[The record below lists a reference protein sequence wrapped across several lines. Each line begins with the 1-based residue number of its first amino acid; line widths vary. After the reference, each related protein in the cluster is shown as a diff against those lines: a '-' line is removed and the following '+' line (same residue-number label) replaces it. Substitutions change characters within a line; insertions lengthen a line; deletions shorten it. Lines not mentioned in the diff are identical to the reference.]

1 MLLGLPAAYLFSHY
15 EFPGKSLLRIAV
27 TLPFILPT
35 VVVAAGFNALIGP
48 RGWANL
54 ILMEIFS
61 LNEAPIHLLNS
72 LYAILLAHIF
82 YNTSV
87 VIRVV
92 SAAWQ
97 QLDLRL
103 EQAGRVLG
111 ASQWQNF
118 WKVVFPLLLP
128 SILSAI
134 LLVFLFD
141 FTSFGVIMLLG
152 GPRFATIEVEI
163 YIQTMHML
171 NFPLASLLSV
181 LQLLFTFL
189 ITALSIKLGGA
200 SMAPFM
206 PRLRGERVK
215 RLSSD
220 GSKIFAMC
228 MIFLLVLI
236 LVLPVVALGL
246 RSVTQLEAVR
256 GGRGSFTSGL
266 TLDFYREIFI
276 NRRQSLFYVPPI
288 TAVRNSMIY
297 ALSASVLSDFLG
309 MLAALALTRT
319 QRKSIWLDSL
329 LMLPLGTSA
338 VTMGFGFIIAFSQ
351 LSNALYY
358 YPLLIP
364 IVHTLVSL
372 PFVVRVLQPALAAIP
387 QSLRQAAK
395 ALGASPFQVWRNID
409 LPIIGR
415 AVAVSAIFS
424 FTISL
429 GEFGATSFLTRPDI
443 PTIPIAIFRYLN
455 LPGALNY
462 GQAMVMATILLIVCG
477 LSMWLMES
485 LLVNVSE

>member
-1 MLLGLPAAYLFSHY
+1 
-15 EFPGKSLLRIAV
+15 
-27 TLPFILPT
+27 
-35 VVVAAGFNALIGP
+35 
-48 RGWANL
+48 
-54 ILMEIFS
+54 
-61 LNEAPIHLLNS
+61 
-72 LYAILLAHIF
+72 
-82 YNTSV
+82 
-87 VIRVV
+87 
-92 SAAWQ
+92 
-97 QLDLRL
+97 
-103 EQAGRVLG
+103 
-111 ASQWQNF
+111 
-118 WKVVFPLLLP
+118 
-128 SILSAI
+128 
-134 LLVFLFD
+134 
-141 FTSFGVIMLLG
+141 MLLG

-181 LQLLFTFL
+181 LQLLFTFF
-189 ITALSIKLGGA
+189 ITTLSIKLGRA

-215 RLSSD
+215 RLSSC
-220 GSKIFAMC
+220 GSKVFAMS
-228 MIFLLVLI
+228 MIFLLVII
-236 LVLPVVALGL
+236 LMLPVVALGL
-246 RSVTQLEAVR
+246 RSVIQLEAVR

-276 NRRQSLFYVPPI
+276 NRRQSLFFVPPI

-297 ALSASVLSDFLG
+297 ALSASVLSVFLG

-338 VTMGFGFIIAFSQ
+338 VTMGFGFVIAFSQ
-351 LSNALYY
+351 LSDALHY

-387 QSLRQAAK
+387 QSLRQAAQ

-455 LPGALNY
+455 LPGAMNY
-462 GQAMVMATILLIVCG
+462 GQAMAMATILLIVCG

-485 LLVNVSE
+485 LLINVSE